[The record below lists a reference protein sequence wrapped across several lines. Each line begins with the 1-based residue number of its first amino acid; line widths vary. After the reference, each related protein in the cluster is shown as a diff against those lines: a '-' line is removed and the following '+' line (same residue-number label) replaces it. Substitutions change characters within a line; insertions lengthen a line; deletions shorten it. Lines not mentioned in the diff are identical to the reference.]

1 MGSGLGKLGVLP
13 VRVYISSF
21 IHLDVLSAAQSSW
34 WRRGVIPGRA
44 ARCSGVK
51 SIARAEQNRTEQNRH
66 NKQPSLGWAKVH
78 PFVFLYS
85 YGL

>member
-21 IHLDVLSAAQSSW
+21 IHLDVLSAAQSSR
-34 WRRGVIPGRA
+34 WRRGVIPGRR

-51 SIARAEQNRTEQNRH
+51 SIARAEQNRTEQTQQ
-66 NKQPSLGWAKVH
+66 QPSLGWAKVH

-85 YGL
+85 HGL

>member
-34 WRRGVIPGRA
+34 WRRGVIPGRR

-51 SIARAEQNRTEQNRH
+51 SIARAEQNRTEQT
-66 NKQPSLGWAKVH
+66 QQTTFVGLG
-78 PFVFLYS
+78 
-85 YGL
+85 